1 MTDCHGQ
8 PALQAETSAADD
20 DPTNQV
26 GSEETEMG
34 TEVRAEWERRVQ
46 QGTATK
52 GVVPHEEDEETGIR
66 IESHA
71 DWERRVKQGTAPQ
84 EEAPGGRYYRSD
96 TIEGSPLVQKDAG
109 SEPTFIS
116 FDALG
121 YIPPALKKQ
130 RDAMRA
136 AEKLAR
142 QANSTRAGT
151 HDKHQQEHQANYHN
165 KTCTPLLPLRAG
177 FLKSTAGMGTSCTD
191 SLLARAPSVGGC
203 GGGAVDGG
211 RDSQEADLMKMLEN
225 AHTQLDTFVDSC
237 LVPTD
242 ELNGL
247 PACIVS
253 LCMGG
258 CVRVGEG
265 VYLCASGRAF
275 VCACVRACVCA
286 CVCARACAYVSVS
299 VCICVQERESVSV
312 CR

>member
-1 MTDCHGQ
+1 VTDCHGQ

-20 DPTNQV
+20 DPTKRQV
-26 GSEETEMG
+26 DPEETEMG

-52 GVVPHEEDEETGIR
+52 GVVPHEEGEETGIM

-84 EEAPGGRYYRSD
+84 EEAPGGKYYRSD

-151 HDKHQQEHQANYHN
+151 QDKHQQEHQTNHHN

-177 FLKSTAGMGTSCTD
+177 FLKSTAGMGTSGTD

-211 RDSQEADLMKMLEN
+211 KNGQEADLMMMLEN

-265 VYLCASGRAF
+265 VYSCASGRAF
-275 VCACVRACVCA
+275 ICA
-286 CVCARACAYVSVS
+286 CVCARTRAYVSVS
-299 VCICVQERESVSV
+299 ECIYLRERERVSV